1 MSNTETNTDLIDSLT
16 AKRDEAAEA
25 LKEASARFRKGA
37 KGPMSDILEDDLEI
51 AFEALT
57 VAGQNLREAR
67 DGYRFTHPRGACGA
81 KHVHSEACDHVIRS

>member
-1 MSNTETNTDLIDSLT
+1 MSKQTNADQIDSLT
-16 AKRDEAAEA
+16 LARDNAAYALEVAAKRYRVG
-25 LKEASARFRKGA
+25 AR
-37 KGPMSDILEDDLEI
+37 GPMADILSDEMEE

-81 KHVHSEACDHVIRS
+81 QHVHSEACDHVIRR